1 MKLINDFFTVTE
13 IDDSQEDLKFK
24 VRMNP
29 AHPIY
34 QVHFPGNPITPGVCL
49 VQMAEEILENR
60 YQRRLLLQ
68 TAVNIKFKMPIGPE
82 DSPWFVFNKV
92 EFSEEVLSVRISIE
106 ADGKQYAKMSLRY
119 NIAE

>member
-34 QVHFPGNPITPGVCL
+34 QVHFL
-49 VQMAEEILENR
+49 EIPLPPAFVWSKWQKRFLRIGINAVFCF
-60 YQRRLLLQ
+60 RR
-68 TAVNIKFKMPIGPE
+68 P
-82 DSPWFVFNKV
+82 
-92 EFSEEVLSVRISIE
+92 
-106 ADGKQYAKMSLRY
+106 
-119 NIAE
+119 